1 MKRSAVQKAFTTAA
15 AVCLLAVAAF
25 SAWQVYGILHAT
37 STAKKAYSEITQQ
50 AAPQQQAEPST
61 PKDPLQRRFDWASLQ
76 ASYPDIV
83 GWISDPAGSIDY
95 PILQAADNDYYLT
108 HLPGG
113 TQNNHGSLFLDHR
126 GSADF
131 SDLNNL
137 VYGHN
142 MKDGTML
149 ASLTGYADQDYY
161 EAHSS
166 LVLYTP
172 QGNYILPVQSAYETT
187 ANGSAYRMGGNAQ
200 NHAQWLQQI
209 REHSAIMAQPCSEA
223 EPRILTLSTC
233 INGTDSSDRRFVVH
247 LAILP
252 AEA

>member
-1 MKRSAVQKAFTTAA
+1 MRKSAVQKTITTAA

-25 SAWQVYGILHAT
+25 AAWQVYGILHAT
-37 STAKKAYSEITQQ
+37 STAKKAYSEIAQQ
-50 AAPQQQAEPST
+50 AAPQQAEPST
-61 PKDPLQRRFDWASLQ
+61 SKDPLQRKFDWASLQ

-95 PILQAADNDYYLT
+95 PILQAANNDYYLN

-113 TQNNHGSLFLDHR
+113 TQNNHGSLFLDYR
-126 GSADF
+126 TSADF
-131 SDLNNL
+131 SDFNNL

-149 ASLTGYADQDYY
+149 ASLTDYADQDYY
-161 EAHSS
+161 DAHSS

-187 ANGSAYRMGGNAQ
+187 ATGSAYRMGGNAQ

-209 REHSAIMAQPCSEA
+209 RGRSAVTALPCSEA
-223 EPRILTLSTC
+223 EPKILTLSTC
-233 INGTDSSDRRFVVH
+233 INGTDSTDRRFVVH

>member
-1 MKRSAVQKAFTTAA
+1 
-15 AVCLLAVAAF
+15 
-25 SAWQVYGILHAT
+25 
-37 STAKKAYSEITQQ
+37 
-50 AAPQQQAEPST
+50 
-61 PKDPLQRRFDWASLQ
+61 
-76 ASYPDIV
+76 
-83 GWISDPAGSIDY
+83 
-95 PILQAADNDYYLT
+95 
-108 HLPGG
+108 
-113 TQNNHGSLFLDHR
+113 
-126 GSADF
+126 
-131 SDLNNL
+131 
-137 VYGHN
+137 
-142 MKDGTML
+142 ML

-200 NHAQWLQQI
+200 NHAQWLQLI
-209 REHSAIMAQPCSEA
+209 CEHSAITAQPCSEA
-223 EPRILTLSTC
+223 EPKILTLSTC

>member
-37 STAKKAYSEITQQ
+37 STAKRAYSEITQQ

-61 PKDPLQRRFDWASLQ
+61 TKDPLQRRFDWASLQ

-95 PILQAADNDYYLT
+95 PILQAADNEYYLT

-113 TQNNHGSLFLDHR
+113 TQNNHGSLFLDYR

-131 SDLNNL
+131 LDFNNL

-209 REHSAIMAQPCSEA
+209 RGRSAVTAQPCSEA
-223 EPRILTLSTC
+223 EPKILTLSTC

>member
-15 AVCLLAVAAF
+15 AMCLLAVAAF

-37 STAKKAYSEITQQ
+37 STAKKAYSEITRQ

-131 SDLNNL
+131 SDFNNL

-149 ASLTGYADQDYY
+149 ASLTGYADQAYY

-209 REHSAIMAQPCSEA
+209 REHSAITAQPCIEA
-223 EPRILTLSTC
+223 EPKILTLSTC

>member
-1 MKRSAVQKAFTTAA
+1 M
-15 AVCLLAVAAF
+15 
-25 SAWQVYGILHAT
+25 
-37 STAKKAYSEITQQ
+37 
-50 AAPQQQAEPST
+50 
-61 PKDPLQRRFDWASLQ
+61 
-76 ASYPDIV
+76 

-95 PILQAADNDYYLT
+95 PILQAANNDYYLN

-113 TQNNHGSLFLDHR
+113 TQNNHGSLFLDYR

-131 SDLNNL
+131 SDFNNL

-161 EAHSS
+161 DAHSS

-187 ANGSAYRMGGNAQ
+187 ATGSAYRMGGNAQ

-209 REHSAIMAQPCSEA
+209 RGRSAVTALPCSEA
-223 EPRILTLSTC
+223 EPKILTLSTC
-233 INGTDSSDRRFVVH
+233 INGTDSTDRRFVVH

>member
-1 MKRSAVQKAFTTAA
+1 MRKSAVQKAITTVA

-37 STAKKAYSEITQQ
+37 STAKKAYNEITQQ
-50 AAPQQQAEPST
+50 AAPQQADLNT
-61 PKDPLQRRFDWASLQ
+61 PKDPLQRKFDWASLQ

-95 PILQAADNDYYLT
+95 PILQAANNDYYLN

-113 TQNNHGSLFLDHR
+113 TQNNHGSLFLDYR
-126 GSADF
+126 TSADF
-131 SDLNNL
+131 SDFNNL

-149 ASLTGYADQDYY
+149 ASLTGYANQDYY
-161 EAHSS
+161 DAHSS

-187 ANGSAYRMGGNAQ
+187 ATGSAYRMGGNAQ

-209 REHSAIMAQPCSEA
+209 CERSAVTALPCSEA
-223 EPRILTLSTC
+223 EPKILTLSTC
-233 INGTDSSDRRFVVH
+233 INGTDSTDRRFVVH

>member
-1 MKRSAVQKAFTTAA
+1 MRKSAVQKAITTAA

-25 SAWQVYGILHAT
+25 AAWQVYGILHAT

-50 AAPQQQAEPST
+50 AAPQQAEPNT
-61 PKDPLQRRFDWASLQ
+61 PKDPLQRKFDWASLQ
-76 ASYPDIV
+76 ESYPDIV

-95 PILQAADNDYYLT
+95 PILQAANNDYYLN

-113 TQNNHGSLFLDHR
+113 TQNNHGSLFLDYR
-126 GSADF
+126 TSADF
-131 SDLNNL
+131 SDFNNL

-161 EAHSS
+161 DAHSS

-187 ANGSAYRMGGNAQ
+187 ANSSAYRMGGNAQ

-209 REHSAIMAQPCSEA
+209 CGRSAVTALPCSEA
-223 EPRILTLSTC
+223 EPKILTLSTC
-233 INGTDSSDRRFVVH
+233 INGTDSTDRRFVVH